1 LNWGLGPI
9 SRKAG
14 DLDGKLG
21 TGEGMDGGVGYGGG
35 AIGNKVGINGG
46 VINGPPR
53 HSNDKRH
60 LSSEEELN

>member
-1 LNWGLGPI
+1 
-9 SRKAG
+9 
-14 DLDGKLG
+14 
-21 TGEGMDGGVGYGGG
+21 MDGGVGYGGG

>member
-1 LNWGLGPI
+1 
-9 SRKAG
+9 
-14 DLDGKLG
+14 
-21 TGEGMDGGVGYGGG
+21 MDGGVGYGGG

-60 LSSEEELN
+60 LSSEEELNWARVLVKNLWSTLTKAMKTL